1 MLQRVYAQV
10 DTDPV
15 LDTGLANIE
24 NLGDLFGLVL
34 NVIVG
39 VGIALVVIFLV
50 LGGIQYV
57 MSKGD
62 PKAADAARLSL
73 TNAIIGFVVIIG
85 ALTIKAVVVNVLGA
99 EGAADV
105 PGITD
110 GF

>member
-1 MLQRVYAQV
+1 MLQQVFAQV
-10 DTDPV
+10 DNEPV
-15 LDTGLANIE
+15 LTTGLANIE

-85 ALTIKAVVVNVLGA
+85 ALTIKAVVLNVLGA
-99 EGAADV
+99 DGTEV

>member
-10 DTDPV
+10 STDPV
-15 LDTGLANIE
+15 LEDNVGGIE
-24 NLGDLFGLVL
+24 KLSDLFNLVL

-85 ALTIKAVVVNVLGA
+85 ALTIKAVVLNVLGQ
-99 EGAADV
+99 GD
-105 PGITD
+105 ITVG